1 MDTARWATLSALL
14 DDLLE
19 LPPDAREARLAE
31 LAATDAGMAD
41 ELRRMIAL
49 EDERP
54 DFLSE
59 SFVDASVFSPQPGQQ
74 IGPYRLESPL
84 GEGGMGQVWL
94 ATRADGLYQRRVALK
109 LLRPGLG
116 DAGLRTRFTR
126 ERQILARLGHAH
138 IARLLDAGV
147 SSDGQPYL
155 ALDYVQGEP
164 ITDYARKLSL
174 GVPERLHLFLQVCAA
189 VSHAHAN
196 LVVHR
201 DLKPSNILV
210 TPAGEVCLLD
220 FGIAKLLDEAAINT
234 TEITGTGTRAF
245 TLHYAAPEQLRNGV
259 ITTMTDV
266 YALGVVLYELLVGR
280 KPYDPARTSDA
291 AWEEAILTADAVRP
305 SLAAGRVARD
315 GGSPLQRRIAREL
328 AGDLDNILL
337 RALAKLPD
345 DRYVSVEA
353 LAQDLRR
360 YLGGEPVSA
369 RSQSLGYR
377 ARKFLRR
384 NSLPIFGI
392 GLAGLL
398 LVSALAFTVWQARRA
413 LVEAERAQAMQD
425 FVVALFEDTD
435 QPGAGA
441 GVDVR
446 TLLDAGVRRADTELL
461 AQPQAR
467 AELLGLVA
475 RLRQGL
481 GDDRQ
486 ALELLDRQSQVLAGL
501 TGESAQRIALEA
513 EALRGRSLR
522 ALGQPEVCVRA
533 LMPFLPVAH
542 TMAARLPRASA
553 EFLSQ
558 LGRCHRQLG
567 GHDVA
572 RDLFGQA
579 LALRRGNGPGDSKA
593 LQAESE
599 ADLAGLLADEQR
611 HADAIT
617 GLREALALLRESG
630 GDRNALGVEIWRELG
645 GLYLALGDRME
656 SEASYRQALEIA
668 LNRFGPQHPISA
680 SVQRPLGALLVQAGK
695 LSEAELLLGQ
705 AHERLV
711 ARFGV
716 DHPEVAASWQALGRL
731 AWEQGHTTQAQD
743 ALQRSLQLQRR
754 STSMLPRRSV
764 LCDLADVR
772 LARGLPDSAELL
784 ARECQQLAL
793 DLDPPLAARADRQL
807 AEVARRRGQF
817 DAATALLTSSDQRLL
832 TSGFAPGDPLLRPT
846 AQARVRLS
854 MARGTLDD
862 AAAQLAL
869 LEAVPA
875 TRSLDDTV
883 WQWQLGAL
891 RAELDCRQGRLGE
904 GRERRNAVLQRAI
917 AEQPERQHLLDELAA
932 TASSCG
938 RG

>member
-384 NSLPIFGI
+384 NSLPI
-392 GLAGLL
+392 L
-398 LVSALAFTVWQARRA
+398 
-413 LVEAERAQAMQD
+413 
-425 FVVALFEDTD
+425 
-435 QPGAGA
+435 
-441 GVDVR
+441 
-446 TLLDAGVRRADTELL
+446 
-461 AQPQAR
+461 
-467 AELLGLVA
+467 
-475 RLRQGL
+475 
-481 GDDRQ
+481 
-486 ALELLDRQSQVLAGL
+486 
-501 TGESAQRIALEA
+501 
-513 EALRGRSLR
+513 
-522 ALGQPEVCVRA
+522 
-533 LMPFLPVAH
+533 
-542 TMAARLPRASA
+542 ASA
-553 EFLSQ
+553 WRGCCWCRRWRS
-558 LGRCHRQLG
+558 RCG
-567 GHDVA
+567 
-572 RDLFGQA
+572 
-579 LALRRGNGPGDSKA
+579 RRGARWS
-593 LQAESE
+593 
-599 ADLAGLLADEQR
+599 
-611 HADAIT
+611 
-617 GLREALALLRESG
+617 
-630 GDRNALGVEIWRELG
+630 
-645 GLYLALGDRME
+645 
-656 SEASYRQALEIA
+656 
-668 LNRFGPQHPISA
+668 
-680 SVQRPLGALLVQAGK
+680 RPN
-695 LSEAELLLGQ
+695 
-705 AHERLV
+705 
-711 ARFGV
+711 
-716 DHPEVAASWQALGRL
+716 
-731 AWEQGHTTQAQD
+731 
-743 ALQRSLQLQRR
+743 
-754 STSMLPRRSV
+754 
-764 LCDLADVR
+764 
-772 LARGLPDSAELL
+772 
-784 ARECQQLAL
+784 
-793 DLDPPLAARADRQL
+793 
-807 AEVARRRGQF
+807 ARRRCRISSSRCSRTPTSPAPARASTCARCWTPAC
-817 DAATALLTSSDQRLL
+817 AAPTPNCWRSRRRAPNCWASSPACARAWATTARRWSCWTGSRRCW
-832 TSGFAPGDPLLRPT
+832 PGSPANRRSASRWRP
-846 AQARVRLS
+846 RRC
-854 MARGTLDD
+854 
-862 AAAQLAL
+862 AAAVCA
-869 LEAVPA
+869 
-875 TRSLDDTV
+875 R
-883 WQWQLGAL
+883 W
-891 RAELDCRQGRLGE
+891 
-904 GRERRNAVLQRAI
+904 
-917 AEQPERQHLLDELAA
+917 
-932 TASSCG
+932 ASRKCACV
-938 RG
+938 R